1 VSHTG
6 ASLLV
11 SSSLIGGTDLQ
22 DFQESVNCG
31 FNAAL
36 GTGVTCP
43 IVVTFTPRATGQRT
57 ASISITDDA
66 SNSPQV
72 VSLSGT
78 GVAPPTLPGT
88 YQVTVSATTGN
99 IGFGHSQTIAVNVQ

>member
-1 VSHTG
+1 M
-6 ASLLV
+6 
-11 SSSLIGGTDLQ
+11 Q

-31 FNAAL
+31 FNAPL

-43 IVVTFTPRATGQRT
+43 IVVTFTPTSTGQRT
-57 ASISITDDA
+57 ASISISDNA

-78 GVAPPTLPGT
+78 GVAPPTPAGT
-88 YQVTVSATTGN
+88 YQVTVSATTGSN
-99 IGFGHSQTIAVNVQ
+99 GYGHSQTITVNVQ